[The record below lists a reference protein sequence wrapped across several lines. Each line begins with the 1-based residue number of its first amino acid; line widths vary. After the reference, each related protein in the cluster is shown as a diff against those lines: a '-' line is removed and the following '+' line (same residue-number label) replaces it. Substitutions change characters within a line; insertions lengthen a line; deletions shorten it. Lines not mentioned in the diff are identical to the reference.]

1 MTLPTITQVV
11 VDNLEY
17 VPVVESRM
25 IVYEPPILTISSC
38 PVLVTTTPP
47 ITHNLNIHKERT
59 FRMVDVQELLSVNC
73 ISIDDVNG
81 SLFEWGKN
89 NENINIQWNVT
100 PICTRSFA
108 LFLFKSLNN
117 EAQFKIITVPKLQ
130 AWITSSV
137 PEINIF
143 EASFIPDKDTIC
155 VE

>member
-1 MTLPTITQVV
+1 MSKNFYQLI
-11 VDNLEY
+11 
-17 VPVVESRM
+17 
-25 IVYEPPILTISSC
+25 
-38 PVLVTTTPP
+38 VLVLKMSMARF
-47 ITHNLNIHKERT
+47 LNG
-59 FRMVDVQELLSVNC
+59 V
-73 ISIDDVNG
+73 
-81 SLFEWGKN
+81 KN
-89 NENINIQWNVT
+89 SENRNIQWNVT